1 MRLVGSYTGGAR
13 KRAAFCVCKRAAF
26 CVLTRQSRQSGMGSV
41 KVSLT
46 SSITM

>member
-13 KRAAFCVCKRAAF
+13 KRAAFCVWA
-26 CVLTRQSRQSGMGSV
+26 RQSRQSGMGSV
-41 KVSLT
+41 RVSLT